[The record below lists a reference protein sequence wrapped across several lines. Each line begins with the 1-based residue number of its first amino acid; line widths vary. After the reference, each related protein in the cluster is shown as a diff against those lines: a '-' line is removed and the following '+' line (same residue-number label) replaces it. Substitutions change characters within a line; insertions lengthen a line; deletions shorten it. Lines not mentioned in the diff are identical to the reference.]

1 MGGYAPRPMFERLK
15 RLVFGKPRDLH
26 DPRLFH
32 QISLVAFLAWIG
44 LGADGLSSSSYGPDE
59 AFRALGEHTYLA
71 VWLALAT
78 AITVFVISYAYS
90 RIIEQFPTGGGG
102 YLVAS
107 KLLGSRAGVVSGSA
121 LLVDYMLTITT
132 SVASGGDAIFSF
144 IPPAALH
151 WKLTV
156 EICVI
161 LLLIV
166 LNLRGI
172 RESIKILMPIFI
184 LFLVTHA
191 LFIGGGILS
200 RFGELG
206 SVGHEIRVGTS
217 DGLAKFGFWGLFLI
231 FIKAYSMGGGTYT
244 GIEAVSNGIA
254 IMREPKVQTAKK
266 TMVYMAVSLA
276 VTAGGILLVYMLA
289 GARATPGKTMNAVAL
304 EQFAGRLHLFGW
316 PVGSWFVVFTLIT
329 EGALLFV
336 AAQTGFIDGPRVMS
350 NMAIDSWFPHRFAAL
365 SDRLTMKNGVMLM
378 GTASLV
384 LLLITQ
390 GSIDKL
396 VVMYSINVFL
406 TFSLS
411 ELGMVRFWIRGRRT
425 HTDWLKHLPIHL
437 TGLVMCASILLI
449 TLSEKF
455 LEGGWLTLVITS
467 VVVGLCFLIRF
478 HYHTVAQQLMRLNEV
493 LSDLPATN
501 QGEIK
506 PIDPTKPTAI
516 ILVRGF
522 SGLGIHSLLNI
533 QRLFP
538 GYFQNFIFVSVG
550 VIDSASFKGAG
561 EVEKLEERT
570 ATQLRKYVDLSHRLG
585 LAADCQAAV
594 GTEAVLDSV
603 RLCNDVAAHYAHVVV
618 FGGKLIFE
626 HEQWYHRL
634 LHNETAYAIQKRVQF
649 SGLPM
654 VVLAVRVMDELE
666 GAAPPGQSEEP
677 VEPQAA

>member
-1 MGGYAPRPMFERLK
+1 MFERLK

-44 LGADGLSSSSYGPDE
+44 LGADGLSSSSYGPDQ

-78 AITVFVISYAYS
+78 AITVFVISYTYS
-90 RIIEQFPTGGGG
+90 RIIEHFPTGGGG
-102 YLVAS
+102 YVVAS
-107 KLLGSRAGVVSGSA
+107 KLLGSRAGLVSGSA

-144 IPPAALH
+144 LPASAHHL
-151 WKLTV
+151 KLTV
-156 EICVI
+156 EMAVI
-161 LLLIV
+161 LTLIV

-172 RESIKILMPIFI
+172 RESITALMPIFM

-191 LFIGGGILS
+191 IFIGGGVIS
-200 RFGELG
+200 RLGEL
-206 SVGHEIRVGTS
+206 SEVTHEITTGTAQ
-217 DGLAKFGFWGLFLI
+217 GLSQFGVWGLFLI

-276 VTAGGILLVYMLA
+276 VTAGGILLVYLLTE
-289 GARATPGKTMNAVAL
+289 ARAAPGKTMNAVAL
-304 EQFAGRLHLFGW
+304 EQFAGKLQLFGW
-316 PVGSWFVVFTLIT
+316 PVGSWFVVLTLIS

-365 SDRLTMKNGVMLM
+365 SERLTMKNGVMLM
-378 GTASLV
+378 GIASLA
-384 LLLITQ
+384 LLLLT
-390 GSIDKL
+390 GGAIDKL

-411 ELGMVRFWIRGRRT
+411 QLGMVRFWFRSRSGQPTWRRQ
-425 HTDWLKHLPIHL
+425 LGIHFV
-437 TGLVMCASILLI
+437 GLAMCGSILLI

-455 LEGGWLTLVITS
+455 LEGGWLTLVITG
-467 VVVGLCFLIRF
+467 VVIGLCLLIRF

-570 ATQLRKYVDLSHRLG
+570 ETQLRKYVDLSHRLG

-594 GTEAVLDSV
+594 GTEAVQDSV
-603 RLCNDVAAHYAHVVV
+603 RLCNDVAQQYSHVVV

-654 VVLAVRVMDELE
+654 VVLAVRVMDEPKS
-666 GAAPPGQSEEP
+666 AAPTQPLDP

>member
-1 MGGYAPRPMFERLK
+1 VYAPRPMFQRLK
-15 RLVFGKPRDLH
+15 RLIFGKPRDLH

-44 LGADGLSSSSYGPDE
+44 LGADGLSSSSYGPDQ

-78 AITVFVISYAYS
+78 AITVFVISYTYS
-90 RIIEQFPTGGGG
+90 RIIEHFPTGGGG
-102 YLVAS
+102 YVVAS
-107 KLLGSRAGVVSGSA
+107 KLLGSRAGLVSGSA

-144 IPPAALH
+144 LPASAH
-151 WKLTV
+151 HVKLTA
-156 EICVI
+156 EIVVI

-172 RESIKILMPIFI
+172 RESVTALMPIFM

-191 LFIGGGILS
+191 LFIGGGVIS
-200 RFGELG
+200 RLGELG
-206 SVGHEIRVGTS
+206 EVTRDITTGTS
-217 DGLAKFGFWGLFLI
+217 QGLAQFGAWGLFLI

-276 VTAGGILLVYMLA
+276 VTAGGILLVYLLM
-289 GARATPGKTMNAVAL
+289 GARAAPGKTMNAVAL
-304 EQFAGRLHLFGW
+304 EQFAGNLHLFGW
-316 PVGSWFVVFTLIT
+316 PVGSWFVVLTLVS

-365 SDRLTMKNGVMLM
+365 SERLTMKNGVTLM
-378 GTASLV
+378 GLTSLA
-384 LLLITQ
+384 LLLITN
-390 GSIDKL
+390 GSVDRL

-411 ELGMVRFWIRGRRT
+411 QLGMVRFWNRNRENGKV
-425 HTDWLKHLPIHL
+425 WKKQLVVHLV
-437 TGLVMCASILLI
+437 GLAMCGSILLI
-449 TLSEKF
+449 TLTEKF
-455 LEGGWLTLVITS
+455 LEGGWLTLVITG
-467 VVVGLCFLIRF
+467 VVIGLCLLIRW

-506 PIDPTKPTAI
+506 PIDPSKPTAI

-570 ATQLRKYVDLSHRLG
+570 ETQLRKYVDLSHRLG
-585 LAADCQAAV
+585 LAADCDATV
-594 GTEAVLDSV
+594 GTEAVMDSV
-603 RLCNDVAAHYAHVVV
+603 RLCNEVAQRYSHVVV
-618 FGGKLIFE
+618 FCGKLIFE

-654 VVLAVRVMDELE
+654 VVLAVRVMNESE
-666 GAAPPGQSEEP
+666 MAPPSDKPMEP